1 MTQRFKTVGL
11 GPYRKHC
18 LNFKTVDNCTISLN
32 KKNEPVM
39 ATCTFFLTLCGE
51 EAYICVS
58 ASNYLLTNLQEV
70 RWYQFTGAR
79 VEKFRHRV

>member
-39 ATCTFFLTLCGE
+39 TTCTFFNTVWGGGIHMRLGFQLSTDQSSRGE
-51 EAYICVS
+51 VVPVY
-58 ASNYLLTNLQEV
+58 
-70 RWYQFTGAR
+70 WG
-79 VEKFRHRV
+79 KG